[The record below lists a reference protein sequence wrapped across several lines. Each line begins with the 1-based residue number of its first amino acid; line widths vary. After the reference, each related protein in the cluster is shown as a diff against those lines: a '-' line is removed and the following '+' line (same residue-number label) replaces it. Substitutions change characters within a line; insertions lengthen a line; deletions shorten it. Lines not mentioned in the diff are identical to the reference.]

1 MKLIYKII
9 KESILIIL
17 FAAILSSIGG
27 IGLQAIEEK
36 LVTLLPFLILFPA
49 LNGTAGNFGMIISSK
64 FTTLLYEK
72 KINKKWWKSK
82 PLGNLISQV
91 FGVAFIS
98 ATYISLLA
106 IFAAKVQGFES
117 INNLTL
123 KIIAISLISVLILVS
138 FVLLI
143 SVSIGIYIYKNKKDP
158 DNFLIPLTTSLADL
172 CSMLIFSGLIRVF
185 F

>member
-17 FAAILSSIGG
+17 FASILSSIGG
-27 IGLQAIEEK
+27 IGLQSIEDK
-36 LVTLLPFLILFPA
+36 LTVLLPFLILFPA
-49 LNGTAGNFGMIISSK
+49 LNGAAGNFGIVISSK

-72 KINKKWWKSK
+72 KINKKWWTSK
-82 PLGNLISQV
+82 PLGNLFAQV
-91 FGVAFIS
+91 LAVGFIS
-98 ATYISLLA
+98 ATYLA
-106 IFAAKVQGFES
+106 FLAVFVAKIQGFES

-123 KIIAISLISVLILVS
+123 KIVAISLISVLILVC
-138 FVLLI
+138 LIILI
-143 SVSIGIYIYKNKKDP
+143 SVTAGLYVYKTKRDP
-158 DNFLIPLTTSLADL
+158 DNFLIPLTTSIADL